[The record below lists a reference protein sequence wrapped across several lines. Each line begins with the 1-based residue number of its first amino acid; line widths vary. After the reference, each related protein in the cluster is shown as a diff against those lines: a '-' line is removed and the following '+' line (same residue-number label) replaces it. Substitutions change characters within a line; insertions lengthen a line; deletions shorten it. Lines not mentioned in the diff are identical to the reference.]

1 MKARSKAIQQS
12 IVLRYK
18 SAGHVRF
25 SLPEYLC
32 ADEAAAALEQALLSM
47 DGVYR
52 ARVYKGYRKL
62 SVWFQDSVC
71 GLKDIALKMEASLEQ
86 MIRDG
91 LLTGGQAPGPGPQLS
106 LARPASISR
115 WVKRKYQAL
124 RDKTAELKMKAVL
137 VSKVVDVQMKASS
150 AFPRLSEKAVIGF
163 LNDVVTFYL
172 IKVHWD
178 LITKRW
184 LKEPLKHKYAWL
196 TVFYLVFLLVRERKS
211 GASKPVKK

>member
-1 MKARSKAIQQS
+1 MKPHSRAIQQS
-12 IVLRYK
+12 IVLRYR
-18 SAGHVRF
+18 SDGHVRF

-32 ADEAAAALEQALLSM
+32 AEEVVAVLEEALLSL

-52 ARVYKGYRKL
+52 AKVYKGYRKF
-62 SVWFQDSVC
+62 SVWFQASVC
-71 GLKDIALKMEASLEQ
+71 SLKEIALKMEAALEQ

-91 LLTGGQAPGPGPQLS
+91 LLTGGESPGPGAQLS
-106 LARPASISR
+106 LARPATISR
-115 WVKRKYQAL
+115 WVKRKVQGI
-124 RDKTAELKMKAVL
+124 RDKAAELKMKAVL

-150 AFPRLSEKAVIGF
+150 AFPRLSEKTVIGF
-163 LNDVVTFYL
+163 LNDIVTFYL

-184 LKEPLKHKYAWL
+184 LKEPFKHKYEWL

-211 GASKPVKK
+211 NAGKPK